1 MNRKR
6 RRRRRFALL
15 VLLAMI
21 LAAALGIQFRIRPM
35 LRAVAEIQVVNA
47 ASSALAGAVNRQ
59 MAEGTADYGGLISFE
74 KDETGQITAMRTD
87 TGQIAR
93 LKAEVFGRAGRSGV
107 RGRDPRSWRPHWG
120 ACFCRHS
127 LPDVGCACP

>member
-15 VLLAMI
+15 VLLSMI

-35 LRAVAEIQVVNA
+35 LRAIAEIQVVNA

-59 MAEGTADYGGLISFE
+59 MAEGRRTTADSSPL
-74 KDETGQITAMRTD
+74 KRMRP
-87 TGQIAR
+87 
-93 LKAEVFGRAGRSGV
+93 GRS
-107 RGRDPRSWRPHWG
+107 RPCAPTPGRSR
-120 ACFCRHS
+120 A
-127 LPDVGCACP
+127 

>member
-35 LRAVAEIQVVNA
+35 LRAIAEIQVVNA

-74 KDETGQITAMRTD
+74 KDETGQIT
-87 TGQIAR
+87 
-93 LKAEVFGRAGRSGV
+93 
-107 RGRDPRSWRPHWG
+107 
-120 ACFCRHS
+120 
-127 LPDVGCACP
+127 

>member
-35 LRAVAEIQVVNA
+35 LRTIAEIQVVNA

-59 MAEGTADYGGLISFE
+59 MSEGTADYGGLISFE
-74 KDETGQITAMRTD
+74 KDTSIITQGDKGFKRVQRPL
-87 TGQIAR
+87 GS
-93 LKAEVFGRAGRSGV
+93 KG
-107 RGRDPRSWRPHWG
+107 RGRRRVL
-120 ACFCRHS
+120 CKR
-127 LPDVGCACP
+127 VV

>member
-35 LRAVAEIQVVNA
+35 LRAIAEIQVVNA

-74 KDETGQITAMRTD
+74 KDETGQITAAAE
-87 TGQIAR
+87 IAYFLRCFRKLR
-93 LKAEVFGRAGRSGV
+93 LVPETV
-107 RGRDPRSWRPHWG
+107 
-120 ACFCRHS
+120 
-127 LPDVGCACP
+127 